1 MASNLG
7 QNYPYASESEAE
19 RSAALDRTYSANA
32 DLAAKVQSESMPG
45 PREPRSWVWKCPTR
59 GCSGLLHTA
68 GFARNAR
75 AVYTVCDTCGK
86 TYLR

>member
-19 RSAALDRTYSANA
+19 RSAALDRTYSANT

-45 PREPRSWVWKCPTR
+45 PREPRSWVWKCPTPQ
-59 GCSGLLHTA
+59 CSGLLHTA

-75 AVYTVCDTCGK
+75 AIYTVCDTCGK

>member
-7 QNYPYASESEAE
+7 QNYPYASESETE

-32 DLAAKVQSESMPG
+32 DLAARVQSESMPG
-45 PREPRSWVWKCPTR
+45 PREPRSWVWKCPTP

>member
-1 MASNLG
+1 MSSNLG

-32 DLAAKVQSESMPG
+32 DLAARVQSESMPG
-45 PREPRSWVWKCPTR
+45 PQEPRSWVWKCPTP

-75 AVYTVCDTCGK
+75 AIYTVCDTCGK